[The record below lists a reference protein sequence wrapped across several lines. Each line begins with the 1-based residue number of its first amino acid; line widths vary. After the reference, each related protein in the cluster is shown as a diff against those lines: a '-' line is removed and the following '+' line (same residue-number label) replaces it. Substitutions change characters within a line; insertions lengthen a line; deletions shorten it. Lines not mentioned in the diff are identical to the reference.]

1 MEIGASVIT
10 MAAGGQYS
18 VRLLSGSLIPIRK
31 NNLTALTR
39 LAVLPVLSTAR
50 RLVILFFRM
59 GIFDVKHGHRLN
71 QRKAWLLRRQ
81 SRIIYTFLTL
91 NFCGPQFM
99 KFTTRFNPK
108 LYELMSGY
116 NRERL
121 IKDVGAGLTVSV
133 VALPL
138 AMAFAIA
145 SGLKP
150 EAGLFTAIIAGFLI
164 SLFSG
169 SRVQIGG
176 PAGAFIVIVY
186 GIVAQYGVGGLLLA
200 TFMSGVMLW
209 LMGFLR
215 MGVLI
220 KFIPVAVIIGFTNG
234 IAVLIGLSQIKDFLG
249 LRIEGKVPAEF
260 FALMQTLWQA
270 LPTWNGAALAVALL
284 SLGII
289 VGWQQTMKR
298 KITLPEETG
307 MLPRVSG
314 SLALIPGSIVA
325 LVVATLL
332 VALFGLN
339 VETIGSRFGGI
350 PQGLPEF
357 TVPDYSWAMVKG
369 LFLPAMTLAVLGAI
383 ESLLCA
389 RVADSMIRDKHDSN
403 QELLAQGFANM
414 VMPFFGGMP
423 ATGTIARTV
432 TNIKNGGSSPV
443 AGMVHALALLMVVLV
458 AAPLAQ
464 YIPLPALSAILM
476 FVAWNMGEWREF
488 ARLRTFRL
496 PYRLILL
503 SVFVLTVV
511 VDLTVA
517 VEVGIFLACF
527 IFIYRIS
534 SLSTAEKTQLPA
546 NTHQDGV
553 ATYKL
558 TGAIFFGAVKLIDDM
573 LANVPEKAL
582 VLDFSSV
589 IYVDS
594 SGEESLEELLEIY
607 QEKGV
612 PILVYGLR
620 QQPTDLLTRTQW
632 LQRLGANNVF
642 ADVHGVQKRLD
653 VL

>member
-1 MEIGASVIT
+1 
-10 MAAGGQYS
+10 
-18 VRLLSGSLIPIRK
+18 
-31 NNLTALTR
+31 
-39 LAVLPVLSTAR
+39 
-50 RLVILFFRM
+50 
-59 GIFDVKHGHRLN
+59 
-71 QRKAWLLRRQ
+71 
-81 SRIIYTFLTL
+81 
-91 NFCGPQFM
+91 M
-99 KFTTRFNPK
+99 KVTTRFNPK
-108 LYELMSGY
+108 LFELMRGY
-116 NRERL
+116 SRERF

-145 SGLKP
+145 SGLP
-150 EAGLFTAIIAGFLI
+150 PQSGLFTAIIAGFLI

-186 GIVAQYGVGGLLLA
+186 GIVEQYGVGGLLLA

-220 KFIPVAVIIGFTNG
+220 KFIPVSVIIGFTNG
-234 IAVLIGLSQIKDFLG
+234 IAVLIALSQIKDFFG
-249 LRIEGKVPAEF
+249 LQIEGKVPAEF
-260 FALMQTLWQA
+260 FALVKTLWQA
-270 LPTWNGAALAVALL
+270 LPTWNGAALAVSLL
-284 SLGII
+284 SLAII
-289 VGWQQTMKR
+289 VIWQAVMKR
-298 KITLPEETG
+298 KVLLPDEAG
-307 MLPRVSG
+307 LLPRVSG

-325 LVVATLL
+325 LVAATLL
-332 VALFGLN
+332 VAVLQWD
-339 VETIGSRFGGI
+339 VDTIGSRFGGI

-357 TVPDYSWAMVKG
+357 TVPAFGWAEMKG

-414 VMPFFGGMP
+414 VVPFFGGMP

-432 TNIKNGGSSPV
+432 TNIKNGGNSPV
-443 AGMVHALALLMVVLV
+443 AGMVHALALLLVVLV

-488 ARLRTFRL
+488 VRLRTFRM
-496 PYRLILL
+496 PYRISLL
-503 SVFVLTVV
+503 LVFVLTVV

-517 VEVGIFLACF
+517 VEVGIFFACF

-534 SLSTAEKTQLPA
+534 SLTTAERCALPQEILA
-546 NTHQDGV
+546 TDGV
-553 ATYKL
+553 AAYKL

-573 LANVPEKAL
+573 LADMPAKAL

-589 IYVDS
+589 IYIDS
-594 SGEESLEELLEIY
+594 SGEESLEELLEAY
-607 QEKGV
+607 HEKNIPV
-612 PILVYGLR
+612 LVYGLR
-620 QQPTDLLTRTQW
+620 QQPWDLLQRTGW
-632 LQRLGANNVF
+632 LKRLGQENVLQH
-642 ADVHGVQKRLD
+642 AGELENRLAALD
-653 VL
+653 

>member
-1 MEIGASVIT
+1 
-10 MAAGGQYS
+10 
-18 VRLLSGSLIPIRK
+18 
-31 NNLTALTR
+31 
-39 LAVLPVLSTAR
+39 
-50 RLVILFFRM
+50 
-59 GIFDVKHGHRLN
+59 
-71 QRKAWLLRRQ
+71 
-81 SRIIYTFLTL
+81 
-91 NFCGPQFM
+91 M

-249 LRIEGKVPAEF
+249 LRIEGQAPAEF

-432 TNIKNGGSSPV
+432 TNIKNGGNSPV

-517 VEVGIFLACF
+517 VEVGIFFACF

>member
-1 MEIGASVIT
+1 
-10 MAAGGQYS
+10 
-18 VRLLSGSLIPIRK
+18 
-31 NNLTALTR
+31 
-39 LAVLPVLSTAR
+39 
-50 RLVILFFRM
+50 
-59 GIFDVKHGHRLN
+59 
-71 QRKAWLLRRQ
+71 
-81 SRIIYTFLTL
+81 
-91 NFCGPQFM
+91 M
-99 KFTTRFNPK
+99 KVTTRFNPK
-108 LYELMSGY
+108 LFELMRGY
-116 NRERL
+116 SRERF

-145 SGLKP
+145 SGLP
-150 EAGLFTAIIAGFLI
+150 PQSGLFTAIIAGFLI

-186 GIVAQYGVGGLLLA
+186 GIVEQYGVGGLLLA

-220 KFIPVAVIIGFTNG
+220 KFIPVSVIIGFTNG
-234 IAVLIGLSQIKDFLG
+234 IAVLIALSQIKDFFG
-249 LRIEGKVPAEF
+249 LQIEGKVPAEF
-260 FALMQTLWQA
+260 FALVKTLWQA
-270 LPTWNGAALAVALL
+270 LPTWNGAALAVSLL
-284 SLGII
+284 SLAII
-289 VGWQQTMKR
+289 VIWQAVMKR
-298 KITLPEETG
+298 KVLLPDEAG
-307 MLPRVSG
+307 LLPRVSG

-325 LVVATLL
+325 LVAATLL
-332 VALFGLN
+332 VAVLQWD
-339 VETIGSRFGGI
+339 VDTIGSRFGGI

-357 TVPDYSWAMVKG
+357 TVPAFGWAEMKG

-414 VMPFFGGMP
+414 VVPFFGGMP

-432 TNIKNGGSSPV
+432 TNIKNGGNSPV
-443 AGMVHALALLMVVLV
+443 AGMVHALALLLVVLV

-488 ARLRTFRL
+488 VRLRTFRM
-496 PYRLILL
+496 PYRISLL
-503 SVFVLTVV
+503 LVFVLTVV

-517 VEVGIFLACF
+517 VEVGIFFACF

-534 SLSTAEKTQLPA
+534 SLTTAERFALPQEMLA
-546 NTHQDGV
+546 TDGV
-553 ATYKL
+553 AAYKL

-573 LANVPEKAL
+573 LADMPAKAL

-589 IYVDS
+589 IYIDS
-594 SGEESLEELLEIY
+594 SGEESLEELLEAY
-607 QEKGV
+607 HEKNIPV
-612 PILVYGLR
+612 LVYGLR
-620 QQPTDLLTRTQW
+620 QQPWDLLQRTGW
-632 LQRLGANNVF
+632 LKRLGQENVLQH
-642 ADVHGVQKRLD
+642 AGELENRLAALD
-653 VL
+653 

>member
-1 MEIGASVIT
+1 
-10 MAAGGQYS
+10 
-18 VRLLSGSLIPIRK
+18 
-31 NNLTALTR
+31 
-39 LAVLPVLSTAR
+39 
-50 RLVILFFRM
+50 
-59 GIFDVKHGHRLN
+59 
-71 QRKAWLLRRQ
+71 
-81 SRIIYTFLTL
+81 
-91 NFCGPQFM
+91 M

-121 IKDVGAGLTVSV
+121 IKDFGAGLTVSV

-186 GIVAQYGVGGLLLA
+186 GIVEQYGASGLLLA
-200 TFMSGVMLW
+200 TFMSGIMLW
-209 LMGFLR
+209 IMGFLR
-215 MGVLI
+215 MGLLI

-249 LRIEGKVPAEF
+249 LDIDGKVPAEF
-260 FALMQTLWQA
+260 FALLRTLWDA
-270 LPTWNGAALAVALL
+270 LPSWNGQALAVSVL

-289 VGWQQTMKR
+289 IAWQQVMKR
-298 KITLPEETG
+298 KSTLPEEAG
-307 MLPRVSG
+307 VLPRVSG

-325 LVVATLL
+325 LIAATLFT
-332 VALFGLN
+332 ALFGLD

-357 TVPDYSWAMVKG
+357 TVPAYSWEAVKG

-389 RVADSMIRDKHDSN
+389 RVADSMIKDKHDSN
-403 QELLAQGFANM
+403 QELLSQGFANM
-414 VMPFFGGMP
+414 VVPFFGGMP

-432 TNIKNGGSSPV
+432 TNIKNGGNSPV
-443 AGMVHALALLMVVLV
+443 AGIVHSLALLLVVLI

-496 PYRLILL
+496 PYRIILL

-517 VEVGIFLACF
+517 VQVGIFFACF

-534 SLSTAEKTQLPA
+534 SLSTAEKYTLPEDV
-546 NTHQDGV
+546 NQPGV
-553 ATYKL
+553 SAYKL

-573 LANVPEKAL
+573 LINKPAKAL

-594 SGEESLEELLEIY
+594 SGEESLEELLETY
-607 QEKGV
+607 QEKGI

-620 QQPTDLLTRTQW
+620 QQPIDLLTRTTW
-632 LQRLGANNVF
+632 LQRLGDENVLTDLP
-642 ADVHGVQKRLD
+642 ALKARLAA
-653 VL
+653 L

>member
-1 MEIGASVIT
+1 
-10 MAAGGQYS
+10 
-18 VRLLSGSLIPIRK
+18 
-31 NNLTALTR
+31 
-39 LAVLPVLSTAR
+39 
-50 RLVILFFRM
+50 
-59 GIFDVKHGHRLN
+59 
-71 QRKAWLLRRQ
+71 
-81 SRIIYTFLTL
+81 
-91 NFCGPQFM
+91 M

-145 SGLKP
+145 SGLP
-150 EAGLFTAIIAGFLI
+150 PQSGLFTAIIGGFLI

-186 GIVAQYGVGGLLLA
+186 GIVEQYGGSGLLLA
-200 TFMSGVMLW
+200 TLMSGVMLW

-220 KFIPVAVIIGFTNG
+220 KFIPVSVIIGFTNG
-234 IAVLIGLSQIKDFLG
+234 IAVLIGLSQIKDFFG
-249 LRIEGKVPAEF
+249 LQIEGKVPAEF
-260 FALMQTLWQA
+260 FALVKTLWQA
-270 LPTWNGAALAVALL
+270 LPTWNASAVMVSLL
-284 SLGII
+284 SLGLII
-289 VGWQQTMKR
+289 AWQAVMKR
-298 KITLPEETG
+298 KMLLPVEAG
-307 MLPRVSG
+307 VLPRVSG

-325 LVVATLL
+325 LVAATLL
-332 VALFGLN
+332 VSATGLD

-350 PQGLPEF
+350 PQGLPEL
-357 TVPDYSWAMVKG
+357 TVPSFSWEEMKG

-414 VMPFFGGMP
+414 VVPFFGGMP

-432 TNIKNGGSSPV
+432 TNIKNGGNSPV
-443 AGMVHALALLMVVLV
+443 AGMVHALCLLVVVLA

-488 ARLRTFRL
+488 VRLKTFRM
-496 PYRLILL
+496 PYRISLL
-503 SVFVLTVV
+503 LVFVLTVV

-517 VEVGIFLACF
+517 VEVGIFFACF

-534 SLSTAEKTQLPA
+534 SLSTAERVGLPEEMPQVA
-546 NTHQDGV
+546 GV
-553 ATYKL
+553 TSFKL

-573 LANVPEKAL
+573 LIDMPSKAL

-589 IYVDS
+589 IYIDS
-594 SGEESLEELLEIY
+594 SGEESLEELLETY
-607 QEKGV
+607 HDKGV

-620 QQPTDLLTRTQW
+620 QQPWDMLTRTGW
-632 LQRLGANNVF
+632 LKRLGKENVLKEM
-642 ADVHGVQKRLD
+642 GELRNRLSALD
-653 VL
+653 

>member
-1 MEIGASVIT
+1 
-10 MAAGGQYS
+10 
-18 VRLLSGSLIPIRK
+18 
-31 NNLTALTR
+31 
-39 LAVLPVLSTAR
+39 
-50 RLVILFFRM
+50 
-59 GIFDVKHGHRLN
+59 
-71 QRKAWLLRRQ
+71 
-81 SRIIYTFLTL
+81 
-91 NFCGPQFM
+91 M

-145 SGLKP
+145 SGLP
-150 EAGLFTAIIAGFLI
+150 PQSGLFTAIIGGFLI

-186 GIVAQYGVGGLLLA
+186 GIVEQYGGSGLLLA
-200 TFMSGVMLW
+200 TLMSGVMLW

-220 KFIPVAVIIGFTNG
+220 KFIPVSVIIGFTNG
-234 IAVLIGLSQIKDFLG
+234 IAVLIGLSQIKDFFG
-249 LRIEGKVPAEF
+249 LQIEGKVPAEF
-260 FALMQTLWQA
+260 FALVKTLWQA
-270 LPTWNGAALAVALL
+270 LPTWNASAVMVSLL
-284 SLGII
+284 SLGLII
-289 VGWQQTMKR
+289 VWQAVMKR
-298 KITLPEETG
+298 KMSLPVEAG
-307 MLPRVSG
+307 VLPRVSG

-325 LVVATLL
+325 LVAATLL
-332 VALFGLN
+332 VSATGLD

-350 PQGLPEF
+350 PQGLPEL
-357 TVPDYSWAMVKG
+357 TVPSFSWEEMKG

-414 VMPFFGGMP
+414 VVPFFGGMP

-432 TNIKNGGSSPV
+432 TNIKNGGNSPV
-443 AGMVHALALLMVVLV
+443 AGMVHALCLLVVVLA

-488 ARLRTFRL
+488 VRLKTFRM
-496 PYRLILL
+496 PYRISLL
-503 SVFVLTVV
+503 LVFVLTVV

-517 VEVGIFLACF
+517 VEVGIFFACF

-534 SLSTAEKTQLPA
+534 SLSTAERVGLPEEMPQVA
-546 NTHQDGV
+546 GV
-553 ATYKL
+553 TSFKL

-573 LANVPEKAL
+573 LIDMPSKAL

-589 IYVDS
+589 IYIDS
-594 SGEESLEELLEIY
+594 SGEESLEELLETY
-607 QEKGV
+607 HDKGV

-620 QQPTDLLTRTQW
+620 QQPWDMLTRTGW
-632 LQRLGANNVF
+632 LKRLGKENVLKEM
-642 ADVHGVQKRLD
+642 GELRNRLSALD
-653 VL
+653 

>member
-1 MEIGASVIT
+1 
-10 MAAGGQYS
+10 
-18 VRLLSGSLIPIRK
+18 
-31 NNLTALTR
+31 
-39 LAVLPVLSTAR
+39 
-50 RLVILFFRM
+50 
-59 GIFDVKHGHRLN
+59 
-71 QRKAWLLRRQ
+71 
-81 SRIIYTFLTL
+81 
-91 NFCGPQFM
+91 M

-145 SGLKP
+145 SGLP
-150 EAGLFTAIIAGFLI
+150 PQSGLFTAIIGGFLI

-186 GIVAQYGVGGLLLA
+186 GIVEQYGGSGLLLA
-200 TFMSGVMLW
+200 TLMSGVMLW

-220 KFIPVAVIIGFTNG
+220 KFIPVSVIIGFTNG
-234 IAVLIGLSQIKDFLG
+234 IAVLIGLSQIKDFFG
-249 LRIEGKVPAEF
+249 LQIEGKVPAEF
-260 FALMQTLWQA
+260 FALVKTLWQA
-270 LPTWNGAALAVALL
+270 LPTWNASAVMVSLL
-284 SLGII
+284 SLGLII
-289 VGWQQTMKR
+289 AWQAVMKR
-298 KITLPEETG
+298 KMSLPAEAG
-307 MLPRVSG
+307 VLPRVSG

-332 VALFGLN
+332 VSATGLD

-350 PQGLPEF
+350 PQGLPEL
-357 TVPDYSWAMVKG
+357 TVPSFSWEEMKG

-414 VMPFFGGMP
+414 VVPFFGGMP

-432 TNIKNGGSSPV
+432 TNIKNGGNSPV
-443 AGMVHALALLMVVLV
+443 AGMVHALCLLVVVLA

-488 ARLRTFRL
+488 VRLKTFRM
-496 PYRLILL
+496 PYRISLL
-503 SVFVLTVV
+503 LVFVLTVV

-517 VEVGIFLACF
+517 VEVGIFFACF

-534 SLSTAEKTQLPA
+534 SLSTAERIELPA
-546 NTHQDGV
+546 EMPQVAGV
-553 ATYKL
+553 TSFKL

-573 LANVPEKAL
+573 LADMPSKAL

-589 IYVDS
+589 IYIDS
-594 SGEESLEELLEIY
+594 SGEESLEELLETY
-607 QEKGV
+607 HDKGV

-620 QQPTDLLTRTQW
+620 QQPWDMLTRTGW
-632 LQRLGANNVF
+632 LKRLGKENVLK
-642 ADVHGVQKRLD
+642 DMGELRNRLSALD
-653 VL
+653 

>member
-1 MEIGASVIT
+1 
-10 MAAGGQYS
+10 
-18 VRLLSGSLIPIRK
+18 
-31 NNLTALTR
+31 
-39 LAVLPVLSTAR
+39 
-50 RLVILFFRM
+50 
-59 GIFDVKHGHRLN
+59 
-71 QRKAWLLRRQ
+71 
-81 SRIIYTFLTL
+81 
-91 NFCGPQFM
+91 M

-145 SGLKP
+145 SGLP
-150 EAGLFTAIIAGFLI
+150 PQSGLFTAIIGGFLI

-186 GIVAQYGVGGLLLA
+186 GIVEQYGGSGLLLA
-200 TFMSGVMLW
+200 TLMSGVMLW

-220 KFIPVAVIIGFTNG
+220 KFFPVSVIIGFTNG
-234 IAVLIGLSQIKDFLG
+234 IAVLIGLSQIKDFFG
-249 LRIEGKVPAEF
+249 LQIEGKVPAEF
-260 FALMQTLWQA
+260 FALVNTLWQA
-270 LPTWNGAALAVALL
+270 LPTWNASAVMVSLL
-284 SLGII
+284 SLGLII
-289 VGWQQTMKR
+289 AWQAVMKC
-298 KITLPEETG
+298 KMSLPAEAG
-307 MLPRVSG
+307 VLPRVSG

-325 LVVATLL
+325 LVAATLL
-332 VALFGLN
+332 VSITGLN

-350 PQGLPEF
+350 PQGLPEL
-357 TVPDYSWAMVKG
+357 TVPSFSWEEMKG

-414 VMPFFGGMP
+414 VVPFFGGMP

-432 TNIKNGGSSPV
+432 TNIKNGGNSPV
-443 AGMVHALALLMVVLV
+443 AGMVHALCLLVVVLA

-488 ARLRTFRL
+488 VRLKTFRM
-496 PYRLILL
+496 PYRISLL
-503 SVFVLTVV
+503 LVFVLTVV

-517 VEVGIFLACF
+517 VEVGIFFACF

-534 SLSTAEKTQLPA
+534 SLSTAERIELPEEMPQVA
-546 NTHQDGV
+546 GV
-553 ATYKL
+553 TSFKL

-573 LANVPEKAL
+573 LIDMPSRAL

-589 IYVDS
+589 IYIDS
-594 SGEESLEELLEIY
+594 SGEESLEELLETY
-607 QEKGV
+607 HDKGV

-620 QQPTDLLTRTQW
+620 QQPWDMLTRTGW
-632 LQRLGANNVF
+632 LKRLGKENVLKEM
-642 ADVHGVQKRLD
+642 GELRNRLSALD
-653 VL
+653 

>member
-1 MEIGASVIT
+1 
-10 MAAGGQYS
+10 
-18 VRLLSGSLIPIRK
+18 
-31 NNLTALTR
+31 
-39 LAVLPVLSTAR
+39 
-50 RLVILFFRM
+50 
-59 GIFDVKHGHRLN
+59 
-71 QRKAWLLRRQ
+71 
-81 SRIIYTFLTL
+81 
-91 NFCGPQFM
+91 M
-99 KFTTRFNPK
+99 KVTTRFNPK

-145 SGLKP
+145 SGLP
-150 EAGLFTAIIAGFLI
+150 PQSGLFTAIIGGFLI

-186 GIVAQYGVGGLLLA
+186 GIVEQYGGSGLLLA
-200 TFMSGVMLW
+200 TLMSGVMLW

-220 KFIPVAVIIGFTNG
+220 KFIPVSVIIGFTNG
-234 IAVLIGLSQIKDFLG
+234 IAVLIGLSQIKDFFG
-249 LRIEGKVPAEF
+249 LQIEGKVPAEF
-260 FALMQTLWQA
+260 FALVNTLWQA
-270 LPTWNGAALAVALL
+270 LPTWNASAVMVSLL
-284 SLGII
+284 SLGLII
-289 VGWQQTMKR
+289 AWQAVMKC
-298 KITLPEETG
+298 KMSLPAEAG
-307 MLPRVSG
+307 VLPRVSG

-325 LVVATLL
+325 LVAATLL
-332 VALFGLN
+332 VSITGLN

-350 PQGLPEF
+350 PQGLPEL
-357 TVPDYSWAMVKG
+357 TVPSFSWEEMKG

-414 VMPFFGGMP
+414 VVPFFGGMP

-432 TNIKNGGSSPV
+432 TNIKNGGNSPV
-443 AGMVHALALLMVVLV
+443 AGMVHALCLLVVVLA

-488 ARLRTFRL
+488 VRLKTFRM
-496 PYRLILL
+496 PYRISLL
-503 SVFVLTVV
+503 LVFVLTVV

-517 VEVGIFLACF
+517 VEVGIFFACF

-534 SLSTAEKTQLPA
+534 SLSTAERIELPEEMPQVA
-546 NTHQDGV
+546 GV
-553 ATYKL
+553 TSFKL

-573 LANVPEKAL
+573 LIDMPSRAL

-589 IYVDS
+589 IYIDS
-594 SGEESLEELLEIY
+594 SGEESLEELLETY
-607 QEKGV
+607 HDKGV

-620 QQPTDLLTRTQW
+620 QQPWDMLTRTGW
-632 LQRLGANNVF
+632 LKRLGKENVLKEM
-642 ADVHGVQKRLD
+642 GELRNRLSALD
-653 VL
+653 